1 MDVGGLSLLLYTKA
15 NLVGKR
21 DLHLQW
27 SSDFIDT
34 IDYNLILEICVWND
48 DDILTHLQIRAS
60 PETTQAAHTVACDL
74 LLPCMTTWKRIS
86 HVYLSRGSSLQ
97 SNHPPVHSLVWLYP
111 DSSHKAIRQSSCF
124 DTFEFNE
131 DHCRA
136 LVATEAYRDNFAITL
151 QSCRLTTEGEPI
163 LFDGIRRN
171 RGPTSLS
178 QCHFSTRPLAEA
190 LRGNTRIKQ
199 LSISLQITGEELP
212 FLMQALVKNL
222 GIEEINLVGIVTDEC
237 WRIICQSLATHPALE
252 RLFLHNMTSSHDA
265 EVMSEARKT
274 HRTLCLVEMLKAN
287 TVVTDINKRDF
298 QFDETIWRDEIKP
311 QLEMNRICRPRIV
324 AVKKTQG
331 TLRAPLFARA
341 LHTIRANNTF
351 LFMMV
356 KGNVD
361 IFDELA
367 RVRTRMCRK
376 RTRYGK

>member
-74 LLPCMTTWKRIS
+74 LLPCMTTWKTIS

-97 SNHPPVHSLVWLYP
+97 SN
-111 DSSHKAIRQSSCF
+111 
-124 DTFEFNE
+124 
-131 DHCRA
+131 HCRA

-287 TVVTDINKRDF
+287 TVVTHINKRDF